1 METVL
6 AGRYS
11 FIRPLGGG
19 GFGQTFLA
27 TDRHLPGQPI
37 CVVKQLKPRS
47 KAGDTLKI
55 AKRLFDQEAA
65 TLYRLGNHD
74 QIPRLLA
81 HFEQAGEFYLVQDHV
96 EGASL
101 QEELARRG
109 HLKEPEVVSLVRDL
123 LEVLTFVHQQ
133 NVIHRDIKPSNII
146 HRQSDRRFVLIDF
159 GAVKQVTAHTGAVG
173 QTSLTV
179 VVGSPGYIPPEQLAS
194 RPHFSSDLY
203 ALGIVALQSLSG
215 IPAIELPRDL
225 ETGEICCAALGDR
238 LSISPDLATFLDT
251 LVRYDYRHRYPT
263 AAHALADCQS
273 LYPIAGSES
282 LDRLVD
288 LAPTP
293 TVPKTLQAETLPPVA
308 HPTLI
313 QRLSQSPLSSDSRRP
328 YFPATSRSDLSS
340 QEYRNRQ
347 ALLNKVKNFWVK
359 GVLEASLQDQVL
371 IVLGLE
377 AQSNAIS
384 PPWNVAIAA
393 NPPLN
398 ELSPGTRISSIFDQM
413 GTGRSLLILGEP
425 GAGKTTTLLQLAR
438 DLIARAEQDV
448 THLIPVVLNLSSW
461 IGSHQPI
468 AHWVVEELNIKYQV
482 PRRVGQAWV
491 EQQQLLLLLDG
502 LDEVRSD
509 YREACVVAI
518 NQFQQEYSTELV
530 VCSRSRDY
538 EALSH
543 RLKVQVAVC
552 LRSLT
557 SEQIH
562 YYLDSLSTNLS
573 GLKQLLQDQILLEL
587 AQSPLLLNLMVL
599 AYQGIAVE
607 DLPQTEVLAERR
619 SQVFDAYIDRMFQ
632 RRGNA
637 HPYSRPQ
644 TLHWLNWLARQMI
657 CHSQTI
663 VLIER
668 LQRSWLQTFRQ
679 RLFYTLISTSIIS
692 LILGLIYGIATAVS
706 FGIQR
711 GMAIGLLTWAA
722 SNILQAIVVWF
733 VVEVERMPVSARQS
747 VLQRF
752 AYSVGAGII
761 LGISTGMIVVIDRGV
776 LLGIA
781 VGWVSG
787 VIGGVADW
795 FTGSRF
801 TRNAL
806 GLTETLKW
814 SWPRIRRNLVF
825 WLPIGITTG
834 LAFHGL
840 GLLNQNWIISL
851 ISGAVTG
858 AVAGVATGLDAS
870 SEIETK
876 TRPNQGI
883 RQSAKNCLL
892 IACMTTPALMLSAIV
907 LSVPLYIAIIYG
919 VLISLNLGGSACVV
933 HASLRLT
940 FWLDRRMPW
949 NDARFLDHA
958 TQLTFLQKVGGGYIF
973 VHRLLMEHF
982 ARKQV

>member
-11 FIRPLGGG
+11 FIKPLGGG

-27 TDRHLPGQPI
+27 TDRHLPGQPV
-37 CVVKQLKPRS
+37 CVVKQFKPRS
-47 KAGDTLKI
+47 NTGDSLQI
-55 AKRLFDQEAA
+55 AKRLFDLEAA
-65 TLYRLGNHD
+65 VLYRLGSHD

-81 HFEQAGEFYLVQDHV
+81 HFEQAGEFYLVQEWI

-109 HLKEPEVVSLVRDL
+109 HLEEPEVGSLVQNL

-159 GAVKQVTAHTGAVG
+159 GAVKQVTAPTGAIG
-173 QTSLTV
+173 QATLTV
-179 VVGSPGYIPPEQLAS
+179 IVGSPGYMPPEQLAS
-194 RPHFSSDLY
+194 QPHFSSDLY
-203 ALGIVALQSLSG
+203 ALGIVALQALTG

-238 LSISPDLATFLDT
+238 LSISPHLATVLDT

-263 AAHALADCQS
+263 ATHALEAFQS
-273 LYPIAGSES
+273 LNPIVTPGIP
-282 LDRLVD
+282 DRLPPPVRSPIID
-288 LAPTP
+288 QAP
-293 TVPKTLQAETLPPVA
+293 QAETLPPVA
-308 HPTLI
+308 NSTFV
-313 QRLSQSPLSSDSRRP
+313 QRLPQAPTPSPPSRLASP
-328 YFPATSRSDLSS
+328 HADLTS

-359 GVLEASLQDQVL
+359 GVLETSLQDQVL
-371 IVLGLE
+371 LVLGLE
-377 AQSNAIS
+377 ARSNAVAA
-384 PPWNVAIAA
+384 PWNIAIAA
-393 NPPLN
+393 NQPLDD
-398 ELSPGTRISSIFDQM
+398 LPQGTQVSSIFEQM
-413 GTGRSLLILGEP
+413 GPGRSLLILGEP

-438 DLIARAEQDV
+438 DLIERAEQDV

-461 IGSHQPI
+461 TGSNQPI
-468 AHWVVEELNIKYQV
+468 ARWVVEELNIKYQI
-482 PRRVGQAWV
+482 PKRVGQAWV

-502 LDEVRSD
+502 LDEVQSAVRD
-509 YREACVVAI
+509 ACVVAI

-530 VCSRSRDY
+530 VCSRIRDY

-543 RLKVQVAVC
+543 RLKVQVAVY
-552 LRSLT
+552 LRALT
-557 SEQIH
+557 PDQIRF
-562 YYLDSLSTNLS
+562 YLDSLRTDLS
-573 GLKQLLQDQILLEL
+573 GLKQLLQEDEMLLEL
-587 AQSPLLLNLMVL
+587 AQSPLLLNMMVL

-607 DLPQTEVLAERR
+607 DLPKTEVIAERR
-619 SQVFDAYIDRMFQ
+619 QQVFDAYIDRTFQ
-632 RRGNA
+632 RQGKT
-637 HPYSRPQ
+637 HPYSQQQ
-644 TLHWLNWLARQMI
+644 TLRWLSWLAQQMI
-657 CHSQTI
+657 RHSQTI

-679 RLFYTLISTSIIS
+679 RLFYTLISASMIS
-692 LILGLIYGIATAVS
+692 LILGLIYGFATAVS

-711 GMAIGLLTWAA
+711 GIAIGLLTWAA

-733 VVEVERMPVSARQS
+733 VVEVERMPMSARQS
-747 VLQRF
+747 VLQKV

-761 LGISTGMIVVIDRGV
+761 LGISTGMIVVIDRGII
-776 LLGIA
+776 LGIT
-781 VGWVSG
+781 VGLVSG

-795 FTGSRF
+795 LTGSKF
-801 TRNAL
+801 TRSAL
-806 GLTETLKW
+806 GLTETLRW
-814 SWPRIRRNLVF
+814 SWPRFKRKLVF

-834 LAFHGL
+834 LAFHWL
-840 GLLNQNWIISL
+840 GLLSQNWVISVV
-851 ISGAVTG
+851 SGAATG

-876 TRPNQGI
+876 TKPNQGI

-892 IACMTTPALMLSAIV
+892 IACLTTPALVLSAIV

-919 VLISLNLGGSACVV
+919 LLISLNLGGSACVV

-949 NDARFLDHA
+949 NDARFLNHA
-958 TQLTFLQKVGGGYIF
+958 TQLTFLQKVGGGYLF

-982 ARKQV
+982 AKKQV